1 MPTQSFAV
9 TGGTPLLAL
18 TGRYMIRQIQV
29 TAAAATNVSAIDAGN
44 TTLTQSNAAYD
55 NKARTY
61 PYTRTRAAVTDI
73 YGNSNDYQ
81 YTGARDQANTVP
93 LAASYTIP
101 AQESVSLPAAGQIV
115 TDCRFQTT
123 RGLLL
128 TASATA
134 TVTVTYEPVP

>member
-18 TGRYMIRQIQV
+18 TGRYMVRQIQV
-29 TAAAATNVSAIDAGN
+29 SAAAATNVAAIDAGN
-44 TTLTQSNAAYD
+44 TTLTQSNASYSY
-55 NKARTY
+55 KSRTY
-61 PYTRTRAAVTDI
+61 PYTRTRAAVLDM
-73 YGNSNDYQ
+73 YGNSNDYT
-81 YTGARDQANTVP
+81 YTGARDQSIMV
-93 LAASYTIP
+93 AAAGTYTIP
-101 AQESVSLPAAGQIV
+101 SQEAVSLPAAGQIV